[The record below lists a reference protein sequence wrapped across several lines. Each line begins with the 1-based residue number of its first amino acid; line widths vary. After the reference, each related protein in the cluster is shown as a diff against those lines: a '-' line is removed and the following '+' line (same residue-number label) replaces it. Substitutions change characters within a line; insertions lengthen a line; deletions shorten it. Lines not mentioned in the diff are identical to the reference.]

1 MLGRF
6 RGRGHFALGLN
17 QLAAEEDEYEH
28 ARTVDRHL
36 VQTFPNGPV
45 ESQRPHEN
53 GRNNRLRDDGEVDV
67 THAAM
72 TKIKEAITQ
81 IEAMLLD
88 E

>member
-1 MLGRF
+1 MSTREQSIATWCKRF
-6 RGRGHFALGLN
+6 QMDLLKVSDRMKMG
-17 QLAAEEDEYEH
+17 EIIVYEK
-28 ARTVDRHL
+28 
-36 VQTFPNGPV
+36 
-45 ESQRPHEN
+45 
-53 GRNNRLRDDGEVDV
+53 RDDGEVDV